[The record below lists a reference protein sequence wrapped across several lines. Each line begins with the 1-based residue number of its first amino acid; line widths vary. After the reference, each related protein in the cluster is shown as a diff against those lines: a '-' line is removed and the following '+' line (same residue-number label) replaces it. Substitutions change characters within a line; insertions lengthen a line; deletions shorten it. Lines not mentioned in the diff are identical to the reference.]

1 MFKRLI
7 CILTAS
13 AILSG
18 LCGCS
23 GSVGGGG
30 EKDAFSDWSAQYYEE
45 KEIGKGLGIE
55 NAGTSLNINSLNQV
69 ITYAYRPGDSFYI
82 FADKTGKKIDQHKY
96 ILKGSGSLFTIN
108 SKDNLYVLDQVY
120 SPDTKESSSRK
131 ISYTLNVYN
140 SKGKQQGSFI
150 LGSKTF
156 RQSQPSVTDI
166 AVDSNGMVYL
176 LYPREKIEVIN
187 ADGRR
192 VNELSATGAD
202 FIEVDYDNNLIW
214 GSFDRK
220 TSRSSLEKLD
230 PKTGESIWK
239 KEMEPGDVIRQLKC
253 GLKDKNIYVLG
264 DKGIMAFDS
273 EGGIKSNIF
282 DFRQSS
288 LLEPGVSIKDMAIS
302 PSGHIFMLAFQS
314 ASGSGTAAS
323 PLLYSYT
330 PSEGGKKSSE
340 QKVLTLAVKFS
351 DRVLESAVSRFQ
363 REHPDI
369 RLDVKDYKA
378 SWTGSGKDEDQR
390 VQKALEDY
398 RSINTAGLMS
408 GAGADIIDISG
419 LPYRK
424 YIDVNSLADIN
435 GMIAQDKSFNIS
447 DYSPNIFNACKYNG
461 GLYIVPVTFTF
472 NMLSASKSILKNEA
486 VSVDDSSWTWQDFIS
501 IAQKITVD
509 KDGDGTPD
517 QYALP
522 KMNGRELFSYIYNM
536 EYYKFVDYDKKTAAF
551 DSGEFAELLDFAHG
565 FSKRGLS
572 SPEIDS
578 SKLWEMG
585 DSGTIAFTAQY
596 IADYYNLI
604 YARAISNGEVELL
617 RYPSFTGTSGSL
629 IFTPGKAFAINNN
642 SQLKAEAWEFIKLLL
657 SEDIQSS
664 SELYENPVNIRAQKA
679 KAKTAIE
686 ESESIREMLKSQYG
700 RDIAPLSQQDI
711 DTMDKIISEL
721 SVFPYSDPE
730 VDKIISD
737 EIDEFFSGG
746 KTAGETA
753 KLIQSRVT
761 EYLAK

>member
-13 AILSG
+13 VMLSG
-18 LCGCS
+18 LYGCS
-23 GSVGGGG
+23 GSNGGGG
-30 EKDAFSDWSAQYYEE
+30 EKDAFSDWSAEYYEE
-45 KEIGKGLGIE
+45 KEIGQGLGIE

-120 SPDTKESSSRK
+120 SSDTQESSSRK

-140 SKGKQQGSFI
+140 SKGRQQKSLI
-150 LGSKTF
+150 LGSNTF
-156 RQSQPSVTDI
+156 RQGQPSVTDM
-166 AVDSNGMVYL
+166 AVDSNGTAYL

-192 VNELSATGAD
+192 VNELSAAGTD
-202 FIEVDYDNNLIW
+202 FIEVDYDNKLIS
-214 GSFDRK
+214 GSFDGGN
-220 TSRSSLEKLD
+220 SRSALEKLD

-239 KEMEPGDVIRQLKC
+239 KELEPGDVIRQLKC
-253 GLKDKNIYVLG
+253 GLRDKNIYILG

-273 EGGIKSNIF
+273 EGGLKGDIF

-288 LLEPGVSIKDMAIS
+288 LLEPGVSIKDMAIA

-330 PSEGGKKSSE
+330 PSEGGKNSGE
-340 QKVLTLAVKFS
+340 QKVMTLAVKFS
-351 DRVLESAVSRFQ
+351 DRILESAVSRFQ

-378 SWTGSGKDEDQR
+378 SWTGSGQDENQR

-398 RSINTAGLMS
+398 RSINTAELMS
-408 GAGADIIDISG
+408 GAGADIIDING

-424 YIDVNSLADIN
+424 YIDANSLADVN
-435 GMIAQDKSFNIS
+435 SMIAQDKSFNIS
-447 DYSPNIFNACKYNG
+447 DYSLNIFNACKYNG

-472 NMLSASKSILKNEA
+472 NMLSASKSILEKEA
-486 VSVDDSSWTWQDFIS
+486 ASIDDSSWTWQDFVS
-501 IAQKITVD
+501 IAQKITAD
-509 KDGDGTPD
+509 RDGDGTPD
-517 QYALP
+517 HYALP
-522 KMNGRELFSYIYNM
+522 KMTGRELFSYIYNM
-536 EYYKFVDYDKKTAAF
+536 EYHKFVDYDKKTAAF
-551 DSGEFAELLDFAHG
+551 DSGEFAELLNFTDG
-565 FSKRGLS
+565 FSKRGLC
-572 SPEIDS
+572 SPGIDS
-578 SKLWEMG
+578 SELWEMA

-604 YARAISNGEVELL
+604 YAKALSNGEVELL
-617 RYPSFTGTSGSL
+617 SYPSFGSIVNPR

-642 SQLKAEAWEFIKLLL
+642 SELKTEAWEFIKLLL

-664 SELYENPVNIRAQKA
+664 SELYENPVNIQAQKT

-711 DTMDKIISEL
+711 DTMDKLISEL
-721 SVFPYSDPE
+721 SAFPYSEPE

-753 KLIQSRVT
+753 KSIQSRVT
-761 EYLAK
+761 GYLAE